1 MVIGQYIL
9 EVSIFDDSKKEKK
22 KFQYLNEGERRNMR
36 CQDLFE
42 MHHGQCVY
50 FLSLYNFLTDLI
62 TIEVAIKF
70 PTYK

>member
-1 MVIGQYIL
+1 MVIGEYIL
-9 EVSIFDDSKKEKK
+9 EVSIFDHSKKKK

-36 CQDLFE
+36 CQELFE
-42 MHHGQCVY
+42 MLHGQRVY

-62 TIEVAIKF
+62 AIEVAIKF